1 MKLLLLLNDFRYNR
15 CSLGGFRMNKI
26 IIEKARNK
34 YIELVK
40 AKAELEEVKK
50 ILLMEKQTDKIKKCL
65 GVIER
70 EESKIP
76 SEDEILRYSFYNVE
90 EEELTCN
97 IYVFIGYYGA
107 ASPNHLAPLSE
118 KNPHVRYKYCVN
130 LETTDIVVVEI
141 NKTSEF
147 EKDNIV
153 LYLDDP
159 KNYHHI
165 GFYREKL
172 NELRN
177 KYFEYLVNNSQKEAI
192 KQIIKKR

>member
-1 MKLLLLLNDFRYNR
+1 VNSEEIQL
-15 CSLGGFRMNKI
+15 
-26 IIEKARNK
+26 ARNK
-34 YIELVK
+34 YNE
-40 AKAELEEVKK
+40 
-50 ILLMEKQTDKIKKCL
+50 LMEQRKKELKEKEDKIIILKQDEKVAEYVKLSYDVSEEGKKA
-65 GVIER
+65 
-70 EESKIP
+70 SKNNILEK
-76 SEDEILRYSFYNVE
+76 SFGEIAKNTE
-90 EEELTCN
+90 KNDN